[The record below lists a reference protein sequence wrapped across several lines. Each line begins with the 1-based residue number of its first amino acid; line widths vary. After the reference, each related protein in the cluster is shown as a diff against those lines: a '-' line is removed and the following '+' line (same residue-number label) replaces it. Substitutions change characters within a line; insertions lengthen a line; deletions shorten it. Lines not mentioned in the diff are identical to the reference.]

1 MIGNEQGGECPVRR
15 IAVRPAGRTV
25 ASGTQNRQLNLPR
38 ESRLLQ
44 TASGRETAASSR
56 QKEIKNTGIAG
67 FSGQTIS
74 VLLRMSATFVTSS
87 H

>member
-1 MIGNEQGGECPVRR
+1 M
-15 IAVRPAGRTV
+15 V

-44 TASGRETAASSR
+44 AASGRETAASSR

-67 FSGQTIS
+67 FSGQTIPVFLFS
-74 VLLRMSATFVTSS
+74 GGIVGADTEEYHPSLLF
-87 H
+87 